1 MSQNPFH
8 AVSRDLHAD
17 SQELRECFHGL
28 STFEHQEIICA
39 TVLILF
45 QSLSLPHT
53 LYFELMFF
61 KSCYWERVDSRS
73 KWKHGSV
80 AGIFL
85 KGGHTRCS
93 PDSRVD
99 LHAVFY
105 SMSQRKAHNGRGL
118 SRAPQDPL
126 ATPLKQNFLF
136 LSSCKK
142 WIWKGSV
149 RLLGHVGCVPV
160 HFPFVWHVRVWDPT
174 KL

>member
-53 LYFELMFF
+53 LYFEPMFF
-61 KSCYWERVDSRS
+61 KSCYWRGKGWLKKQMETRERSRD
-73 KWKHGSV
+73 
-80 AGIFL
+80 FL

-93 PDSRVD
+93 PDSRGD

-105 SMSQRKAHNGRGL
+105 SMSQRKAHKGRGL

-136 LSSCKK
+136 ISSCKK
-142 WIWKGSV
+142 WI
-149 RLLGHVGCVPV
+149 
-160 HFPFVWHVRVWDPT
+160 
-174 KL
+174 

>member
-8 AVSRDLHAD
+8 AVSRDLHAG

-53 LYFELMFF
+53 LYFEPMFF

-80 AGIFL
+80 AGIFQRGIPTGVHQIL
-85 KGGHTRCS
+85 VSTSTLCFTQCHKERLTKGEGCYEHPR
-93 PDSRVD
+93 
-99 LHAVFY
+99 
-105 SMSQRKAHNGRGL
+105 
-118 SRAPQDPL
+118 
-126 ATPLKQNFLF
+126 TP
-136 LSSCKK
+136 
-142 WIWKGSV
+142 WP
-149 RLLGHVGCVPV
+149 HP
-160 HFPFVWHVRVWDPT
+160 
-174 KL
+174 